1 MRISLFVR
9 TSVKSAVTSI
19 NLLSI
24 SVAPILTQIAG
35 PSNAFA
41 QQQSASATH
50 AHGAPLVP
58 TTPPSTT
65 QPVDIFSFRNP
76 ETGEKVQVQY
86 QPSPRETLRKYK
98 PSQVRKMISG
108 GFPPRPG
115 IKGLAK
121 EFALDF
127 PAEFIAFS
135 GALLLSSSIHANN
148 DPASMKHFID
158 QNVLDPAAYVSFAGF
173 LVGSRTSH
181 AALRAMGMA
190 YDPYRN
196 APDYRLVR
204 DNEIVRSH
212 DGRFRTRDGLL
223 LDVKESEL
231 YRTPD
236 PSKVHNVKVPG
247 APTRVQTQFA
257 PLLGP
262 IGLGVGMT
270 FSNVIHEVIA
280 DQDIRAC
287 SKARSTPSIP
297 QEEADEVCDKAWEN
311 WALSKKA
318 ADYTPDILAMGSAAL
333 IQTYIV
339 NKSIGWGVQKTGEQ
353 LTKAMGTIST
363 KTVTTGAE
371 KIIPFV
377 FRGYRLVTV
386 VGLQH
391 PVGRFAMTVGNIA
404 IFMVIVHPIT
414 PWFKKPFE
422 SVRQGAN
429 LVGEI
434 RSIRSELDRAKKNAW
449 KWKPQVVSWCEPTAN
464 PRDPY
469 VMKMRVDFG
478 CPESKNPSPS
488 VLLKKHA
495 ERQTKWREIV
505 LQDAFHAHSNW
516 QDHVS
521 KFATMYSNATGFYE
535 QMIQHLNYQ
544 RFDKRAQSWPS
555 SLFQAAPFYGISSD
569 GNDHSNE
576 SKRKAIA
583 AAQVWLEKYLQSGK
597 RLHSTERS
605 VLPEILL
612 GLKAADPKSDI
623 KTLAPIQVG
632 MRDLDGMTTEQRADF
647 EVRVRESLLHRSL
660 VKLREVLEKDQLYTD
675 RFAQFGSP
683 TYARMAEGN
692 PFMKLRTLLGN
703 PEPLEPGIAFL
714 RGSNDNPNIIEQ
726 ETKMDHPDGIGR
738 ARTNSM
744 ADYLVTSMVCGP
756 EIDPRFSNKEKIRI
770 YNQKLK
776 ETKFE
781 ESLKELGLGTRAQD
795 ASDPGVLIAVNE
807 YKKEVTGLETRA
819 LPRWSDHSVAT
830 EWSGFGMNFRPPRIV
845 DGIPQD
851 FCKNLPLNASRDHV
865 WFDIHKA
872 QWKIGA
878 ETFNGILD
886 LVRKKARPE
895 IVGTSAPPTD
905 KDTPWEDPFNTWWT
919 NNVDQHIERIVLD
932 LRARYKSIV
941 SDLYLP
947 ALLGKQEGILAASL
961 RQLNAPLKL
970 VGWDVKLGALDSIYS
985 ELDLYNGV
993 LSRTTKRDG
1002 EVAKAGAALKKEFQN
1017 MGSLVADLSYVDK
1030 KGIEARDVIEAQRL
1044 ALATELQALV
1054 DAVEKV
1060 EKTTSTDTE
1069 IKAVNAQA
1077 LRNIQGLIGEM
1088 DSYWGIVR
1096 GIQVLGQ

>member
-1 MRISLFVR
+1 VR
-9 TSVKSAVTSI
+9 TSIFVKTALTAT
-19 NLLSI
+19 NLLSL
-24 SVAPILTQIAG
+24 SLAPVFAQVIR
-35 PSNAFA
+35 PSTAFA
-41 QQQSASATH
+41 QQQLAAATH

-58 TTPPSTT
+58 LTPAPTT
-65 QPVDIFSFRNP
+65 QTVDIFSFRNP
-76 ETGEKVQVQY
+76 DTGEKVQVQY

-98 PSQVRKMISG
+98 PSQVRKMITE

-173 LVGSRTSH
+173 LVGSRASH

-196 APDYRLVR
+196 APDYRLSTPMQPGSITGMAV
-204 DNEIVRSH
+204 NGATGEIEL
-212 DGRFRTRDGLL
+212 TRGAA
-223 LDVKESEL
+223 
-231 YRTPD
+231 RPD
-236 PSKVHNVKVPG
+236 HLNTRVVKVPG
-247 APTRVQTQFA
+247 APTRAQTRFA

-287 SKARSTPSIP
+287 SKARSTPSVP
-297 QEEADEVCDKAWEN
+297 QEQADEICDKAWEN

-333 IQTYIV
+333 IQAYIV
-339 NKSIGWGVQKTGEQ
+339 NKSIGWGVKKTGEQ

-386 VGLQH
+386 VGMQH

-404 IFMVIVHPIT
+404 IFMEIVHPIT

-429 LVGEI
+429 LASEI
-434 RSIRSELDRAKKNAW
+434 RSIRNELDRAEKNSW

-469 VMKMRVDFG
+469 VMKMRFDFG

-495 ERQTKWREIV
+495 ERQTKWREQV
-505 LQDAFHAHSNW
+505 LQEAFQAHSNW

-521 KFATMYSNATGFYE
+521 KFATMYSNATNFYE

-544 RFDKRAQSWPS
+544 KFHKNARLAPS

-569 GNDHSNE
+569 GTDHSNE

-583 AAQVWLEKYLQSGK
+583 AAHDWLEKYLQSGK
-597 RLHSTERS
+597 RLHSTERAI
-605 VLPEILL
+605 LPEILL

-623 KTLAPIQVG
+623 KALAPIQTG
-632 MRDLDGMTTEQRADF
+632 IRNIDGMTADQRADF
-647 EVRVRESLLHRSL
+647 EVRVRESLLQRSL
-660 VKLREVLEKDQLYTD
+660 VKLREVLENDQFYTD
-675 RFAQFGSP
+675 RFSPFG
-683 TYARMAEGN
+683 TDLYARMAEAN
-692 PFMKLRTLLGN
+692 PFMKLRILLGN
-703 PEPLEPGIAFL
+703 PEPLEAGIAFL
-714 RGSNDNPNIIEQ
+714 RGSNEDSNIIEQ

-756 EIDPRFSNKEKIRI
+756 EVDPQFSNSDKIKI

-776 ETKFE
+776 QSKFE
-781 ESLKELGLGTRAQD
+781 ESLKELGLGGRAQD
-795 ASDPGVLIAVNE
+795 ATDPGVLIAVNE
-807 YKKEVTGLETRA
+807 HKAEITGLETRL
-819 LPRWSDHSVAT
+819 LPRWSDNSIAT
-830 EWSGFGMNFRPPRIV
+830 EWSGFGMSFRPPRIV
-845 DGIPQD
+845 EGLPAD
-851 FCKNLPLNASRDHV
+851 FCKNLPLNASKDHV

-878 ETFNGILD
+878 ETYNGILD
-886 LVRKKARPE
+886 LVRKKARPA
-895 IVGTSAPPTD
+895 IVGTSAPPAD
-905 KDTPWEDPFNTWWT
+905 QNTPWEDPFNTWWT
-919 NNVDQHIERIVLD
+919 KYVDQHIEKIVLN
-932 LRARYKSIV
+932 LRARYKAIV
-941 SDLYLP
+941 TEIYLP
-947 ALLGKQEGILAASL
+947 ALLGKQEGVLAGYL

-970 VGWDVKLGALDSIYS
+970 VGWDVKLGALDSINA
-985 ELDLYNGV
+985 ELDLYIGV
-993 LSRTTKRDG
+993 LSRTTKANSDIQ
-1002 EVAKAGAALKKEFQN
+1002 KAGTGLKKEFQN
-1017 MGSLVADLSYVDK
+1017 MGALVSDLSYVDK
-1030 KGIEARDVIEAQRL
+1030 KGVDARDAIEAQRL
-1044 ALATELQALV
+1044 ALATQLQALV
-1054 DAVEKV
+1054 DSVENVEKN
-1060 EKTTSTDTE
+1060 TAPDAE